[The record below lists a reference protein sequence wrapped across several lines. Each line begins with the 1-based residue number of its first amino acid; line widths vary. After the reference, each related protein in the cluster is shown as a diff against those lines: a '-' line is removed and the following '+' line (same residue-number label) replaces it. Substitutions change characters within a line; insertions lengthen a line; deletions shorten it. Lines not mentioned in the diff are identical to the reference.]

1 MEKMQL
7 VPVWHYVDKTLT
19 NLTFETLS
27 MQVFGIVQTPVSF
40 VLIGLSAR

>member
-1 MEKMQL
+1 MQL
-7 VPVWHYVDKTLT
+7 VPVWHYVDKT

-27 MQVFGIVQTPVSF
+27 MQVFGIVQTPLSF